1 MQREDYIVTARA
13 KGVPPWRILLR
24 HALPNSMFG
33 LITLVGLNLG
43 TLIGATA
50 IIEPIFSLPGVGA
63 ILVQSISDHDVPVV
77 EGIVVVFAVVVVV
90 ANLLADILYAV
101 LDPRIRYGR
110 VRFLTCWSRPRRPGR
125 GRRGRRAAAG
135 WARALRLWV
144 PAGFLILLAAACF
157 IWPQIY
163 PVPNP
168 VGGSVLN
175 AGLPPLSPGHIFGT
189 DPVGNDVFSRILYGG
204 QVSFEV
210 GFAVTAIGLVVGGL
224 LGMIAGY
231 WGGAVDAVIS
241 RVLDVLIAFPALVLA
256 LVIAEGL
263 GPSEVHVI
271 WALSVFSIPAFG
283 RIARSAT
290 LALREQTF
298 MLAARLSGTRR
309 WRMIARH
316 IVPNIAPQLLTFS
329 LLGFGVVIIL
339 EGALSFLGLGIPLP
353 EASWGSMIAQGQ
365 QTLSAS
371 PDLVLIPSAFLF
383 ATVLSLNLL
392 GDALR
397 ERWAI

>member
-1 MQREDYIVTARA
+1 MSAPLPE
-13 KGVPPWRILLR
+13 LL
-24 HALPNSMFG
+24 A
-33 LITLVGLNLG
+33 
-43 TLIGATA
+43 
-50 IIEPIFSLPGVGA
+50 PG
-63 ILVQSISDHDVPVV
+63 
-77 EGIVVVFAVVVVV
+77 AVV
-90 ANLLADILYAV
+90 APAA
-101 LDPRIRYGR
+101 GR
-110 VRFLTCWSRPRRPGR
+110 T
-125 GRRGRRAAAG
+125 RARSG
-135 WARALRLWV
+135 WARGLRLWL
-144 PAGFLILLAAACF
+144 PAGFLVLMLGACF
-157 IWPQIY
+157 IWPNIY

-168 VGGSVLN
+168 VRGNVLE
-175 AGLPPLSPGHIFGT
+175 AGLPPLSPGHVFGT

-210 GFAVTAIGLVVGGL
+210 GFAVTAIGLVIGSL
-224 LGMIAGY
+224 LGVTAAY
-231 WGGAVDAVIS
+231 WGGAGDAVIS

-271 WALSVFSIPAFG
+271 WALAVFSIPAFG
-283 RIARSAT
+283 RIARGAT
-290 LALREQTF
+290 IALRERTF

-309 WRMIARH
+309 SRMILRH
-316 IVPNIAPQLLTFS
+316 VAPNIMPQLLTFS

-397 ERWAI
+397 ERWAV

>member
-1 MQREDYIVTARA
+1 MSA
-13 KGVPPWRILLR
+13 P
-24 HALPNSMFG
+24 LP
-33 LITLVGLNLG
+33 
-43 TLIGATA
+43 
-50 IIEPIFSLPGVGA
+50 E
-63 ILVQSISDHDVPVV
+63 
-77 EGIVVVFAVVVVV
+77 
-90 ANLLADILYAV
+90 LLA
-101 LDPRIRYGR
+101 
-110 VRFLTCWSRPRRPGR
+110 PG
-125 GRRGRRAAAG
+125 AAIAPAAG
-135 WARALRLWV
+135 RTRARGAWARGLRLWL
-144 PAGFLILLAAACF
+144 PAGFLILMLGACF
-157 IWPQIY
+157 IWPIIY
-163 PVPNP
+163 PVPDP
-168 VGGSVLN
+168 VRGSVLQ
-175 AGLPPLSPGHIFGT
+175 AGLPPLSPGHVFGT

-210 GFAVTAIGLVVGGL
+210 GFAVTAIGLVVGSL
-224 LGMIAGY
+224 LGVIAGY
-231 WGGAVDAVIS
+231 WGGTVDTVLS

-271 WALSVFSIPAFG
+271 WALTVFSIPAFG
-283 RIARSAT
+283 RIARGAT
-290 LALREQTF
+290 IALREQTF
-298 MLAARLSGTRR
+298 ILAARLSGTRR

-316 IVPNIAPQLLTFS
+316 IVPNIAPQLLTFG

>member
-1 MQREDYIVTARA
+1 MSAPLPE
-13 KGVPPWRILLR
+13 LL
-24 HALPNSMFG
+24 A
-33 LITLVGLNLG
+33 
-43 TLIGATA
+43 
-50 IIEPIFSLPGVGA
+50 PGVAVAPAARRTRARGA
-63 ILVQSISDHDVPVV
+63 
-77 EGIVVVFAVVVVV
+77 
-90 ANLLADILYAV
+90 
-101 LDPRIRYGR
+101 
-110 VRFLTCWSRPRRPGR
+110 
-125 GRRGRRAAAG
+125 
-135 WARALRLWV
+135 WARRLRLWL
-144 PAGFLILLAAACF
+144 PAGFLILMLGACF
-157 IWPQIY
+157 IWPIIY
-163 PVPNP
+163 PVPDP
-168 VGGSVLN
+168 VRGSVLQ
-175 AGLPPLSPGHIFGT
+175 AGLPPLSPGHVFGT

-210 GFAVTAIGLVVGGL
+210 GFAVTAIGLVVGSL
-224 LGMIAGY
+224 LGVIAGY
-231 WGGAVDAVIS
+231 WGGTVDTVLS

-271 WALSVFSIPAFG
+271 WALTVFSIPAFG
-283 RIARSAT
+283 RIARGAT
-290 LALREQTF
+290 IALREQTF

-316 IVPNIAPQLLTFS
+316 IVPNIAPQLLTFG

-353 EASWGSMIAQGQ
+353 EASWGTMIAQGQ

>member
-1 MQREDYIVTARA
+1 MAA
-13 KGVPPWRILLR
+13 PPPRPQELR
-24 HALPNSMFG
+24 PAQLRPAG
-33 LITLVGLNLG
+33 GW
-43 TLIGATA
+43 
-50 IIEPIFSLPGVGA
+50 
-63 ILVQSISDHDVPVV
+63 
-77 EGIVVVFAVVVVV
+77 
-90 ANLLADILYAV
+90 
-101 LDPRIRYGR
+101 
-110 VRFLTCWSRPRRPGR
+110 VRS
-125 GRRGRRAAAG
+125 
-135 WARALRLWV
+135 LRLWL

-157 IWPQIY
+157 IWPHIY
-163 PVPNP
+163 PVPKP
-168 VGGSVLN
+168 VGGSILD

-224 LGMIAGY
+224 LGMMAGY
-231 WGGAVDAVIS
+231 WGGVGDAVIM

-256 LVIAEGL
+256 LAIAEGL
-263 GPSEVHVI
+263 GPSETHVI
-271 WALSVFSIPAFG
+271 WALSVFSVPAVG

-298 MLAARLSGTRR
+298 MLAARLSGTSG
-309 WRMIARH
+309 WRVILRH
-316 IVPNIAPQLLTFS
+316 VIPNIMPQLVTFS
-329 LLGFGVVIIL
+329 LLGVGVVIIL
-339 EGALSFLGLGIPLP
+339 EGALSYLGLGIPLP

-383 ATVLSLNLL
+383 ATVISLNLV

-397 ERWAI
+397 ERWALQ

>member
-1 MQREDYIVTARA
+1 MAASLPDLLVTAD
-13 KGVPPWRILLR
+13 
-24 HALPNSMFG
+24 
-33 LITLVGLNLG
+33 
-43 TLIGATA
+43 TA
-50 IIEPIFSLPGVGA
+50 
-63 ILVQSISDHDVPVV
+63 
-77 EGIVVVFAVVVVV
+77 
-90 ANLLADILYAV
+90 
-101 LDPRIRYGR
+101 R
-110 VRFLTCWSRPRRPGR
+110 SRPPRA
-125 GRRGRRAAAG
+125 RAAAG
-135 WARALRLWV
+135 WGKTLKLWV

-157 IWPQIY
+157 IWPHVY
-163 PVPNP
+163 PVPKP

-210 GFAVTAIGLVVGGL
+210 GFAVTAIGLLIGGGL
-224 LGMIAGY
+224 GMTAGY

-256 LVIAEGL
+256 LAIAEGL

-271 WALSVFSIPAFG
+271 WALCVFSIPASG

-290 LALREQTF
+290 LVLREQTF
-298 MLAARLSGTRR
+298 MLAARLSGTRGPR
-309 WRMIARH
+309 ILLRH
-316 IVPNIAPQLLTFS
+316 VIPNIVPQLLTFS
-329 LLGFGVVIIL
+329 LLGVGVIIIL
-339 EGALSFLGLGIPLP
+339 EGALSYLGLGIPLP

-365 QTLSAS
+365 QTLTAS

-383 ATVLSLNLL
+383 ATVVSLNLV

-397 ERWAI
+397 ERWGVR

>member
-1 MQREDYIVTARA
+1 M
-13 KGVPPWRILLR
+13 
-24 HALPNSMFG
+24 
-33 LITLVGLNLG
+33 
-43 TLIGATA
+43 
-50 IIEPIFSLPGVGA
+50 
-63 ILVQSISDHDVPVV
+63 
-77 EGIVVVFAVVVVV
+77 
-90 ANLLADILYAV
+90 
-101 LDPRIRYGR
+101 
-110 VRFLTCWSRPRRPGR
+110 
-125 GRRGRRAAAG
+125 
-135 WARALRLWV
+135 RLWL
-144 PAGFLILLAAACF
+144 PAGFLVLWLAACF
-157 IWPQIY
+157 IWPNIY
-163 PVPNP
+163 PVPSP
-168 VGGSVLN
+168 VRGNVLE
-175 AGLPPLSPGHIFGT
+175 AGLPPLSPGHVFGT

-210 GFAVTAIGLVVGGL
+210 GFAVTAIGLVVGSL
-224 LGMIAGY
+224 LGVTAGY
-231 WGGAVDAVIS
+231 LGGATDAVIS

-256 LVIAEGL
+256 LAIAEGL

-271 WALSVFSIPAFG
+271 WALAVFSIPAFG
-283 RIARSAT
+283 RLSRGAT

-298 MLAARLSGTRR
+298 MLAARLSGTRG
-309 WRMIARH
+309 WRMIVRH
-316 IVPNIAPQLLTFS
+316 VAPNIMPQLLTFS

-397 ERWAI
+397 ERWA

>member
-1 MQREDYIVTARA
+1 MSAPLPELLAPNAAVKPFAARA
-13 KGVPPWRILLR
+13 R
-24 HALPNSMFG
+24 A
-33 LITLVGLNLG
+33 
-43 TLIGATA
+43 
-50 IIEPIFSLPGVGA
+50 
-63 ILVQSISDHDVPVV
+63 
-77 EGIVVVFAVVVVV
+77 
-90 ANLLADILYAV
+90 
-101 LDPRIRYGR
+101 
-110 VRFLTCWSRPRRPGR
+110 RR
-125 GRRGRRAAAG
+125 G
-135 WARALRLWV
+135 WARGLRLWL
-144 PAGFLILLAAACF
+144 PAGFLLLMLGACF
-157 IWPQIY
+157 VWPNIY
-163 PVPNP
+163 TLPNP
-168 VGGSVLN
+168 VRGSVLQ
-175 AGLPPLSPGHIFGT
+175 AGLPPLSPGHVFGT

-204 QVSFEV
+204 QISFEV

-224 LGMIAGY
+224 LGIAAGY
-231 WGGAVDAVIS
+231 WRGPVDTIIS

-263 GPSEVHVI
+263 GPSELHVI
-271 WALSVFSIPAFG
+271 WALAVFSVPVYG

-298 MLAARLSGTRR
+298 MLAARLSGTRG
-309 WRMIARH
+309 WRVMLRH
-316 IVPNIAPQLLTFS
+316 IVPNITPQLMTFS

-339 EGALSFLGLGIPLP
+339 EGALSFLGFGIPLP

-383 ATVLSLNLL
+383 ATVVSLNLL

>member
-1 MQREDYIVTARA
+1 MSAPLPE
-13 KGVPPWRILLR
+13 LL
-24 HALPNSMFG
+24 A
-33 LITLVGLNLG
+33 
-43 TLIGATA
+43 
-50 IIEPIFSLPGVGA
+50 PG
-63 ILVQSISDHDVPVV
+63 
-77 EGIVVVFAVVVVV
+77 AVV
-90 ANLLADILYAV
+90 APAA
-101 LDPRIRYGR
+101 GR
-110 VRFLTCWSRPRRPGR
+110 T
-125 GRRGRRAAAG
+125 RARSG
-135 WARALRLWV
+135 WARRLRLWL
-144 PAGFLILLAAACF
+144 PAGFLILMLAACF
-157 IWPQIY
+157 IWPNIY

-168 VGGSVLN
+168 IRGNVLE
-175 AGLPPLSPGHIFGT
+175 AGLPPLSPGHVFGT

-210 GFAVTAIGLVVGGL
+210 GFAVTAIGLVIGSL
-224 LGMIAGY
+224 LGVTAAY
-231 WGGAVDAVIS
+231 WGGAVDAVLS

-256 LVIAEGL
+256 LAIAEGL

-271 WALSVFSIPAFG
+271 WALAVFSIPAFG
-283 RIARSAT
+283 RIARGAT
-290 LALREQTF
+290 IELRERTF

-309 WRMIARH
+309 SRMILRH
-316 IVPNIAPQLLTFS
+316 VAPNIMPQLMTFS

-371 PDLVLIPSAFLF
+371 PYLVLIPSAFLF

-397 ERWAI
+397 ERWAV